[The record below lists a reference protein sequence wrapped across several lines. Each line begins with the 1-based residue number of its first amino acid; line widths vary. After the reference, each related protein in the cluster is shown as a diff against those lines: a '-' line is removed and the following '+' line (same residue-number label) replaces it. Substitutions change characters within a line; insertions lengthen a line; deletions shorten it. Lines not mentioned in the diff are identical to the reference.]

1 MDMPA
6 LSDRRYEGV
15 HCHLAIERPA
25 ATIVV
30 VRLEGWDAGEW
41 GDLPMRELGQDL
53 ARPESLE
60 LFIDARAVRGATTE
74 VSAEWA
80 RWLAEHRDRFRHV
93 SMLTGSPFVRLT
105 ANFVRRFA
113 ELGEVMRIDTDEVG
127 FDAALAR
134 SVAAAATAGPASPV
148 TSLTASDR

>member
-1 MDMPA
+1 
-6 LSDRRYEGV
+6 
-15 HCHLAIERPA
+15 
-25 ATIVV
+25 
-30 VRLEGWDAGEW
+30 
-41 GDLPMRELGQDL
+41 MRELADDL
-53 ARPESLE
+53 ARARSLE

-80 RWLAEHRDRFRHV
+80 RWLGEHRGRFQHV

-113 ELGEVMRIDTDEVG
+113 DLGEVMRIYTDAAG

-134 SVAAAATAGPASPV
+134 SVAAGPTSHDATAG
-148 TSLTASDR
+148 